1 MSEKARAQQNCFNL
15 SGKHRFGTTQTKR
28 KKNKK
33 GKNTRKKK
41 TSLQPNSKEEP
52 HEFMGPFGLKFKLEC
67 TRPKLNLRFQV
78 APKNASCVSVCNVEH
93 VTPPIKYAG
102 KNY

>member
-41 TSLQPNSKEEP
+41 IFAT
-52 HEFMGPFGLKFKLEC
+52 
-67 TRPKLNLRFQV
+67 
-78 APKNASCVSVCNVEH
+78 
-93 VTPPIKYAG
+93 
-102 KNY
+102 